1 MLSISE
7 DFLIC
12 DLAETY
18 NVYITDWEH
27 TPYPISYIAILASGL
42 SDDSRIKREMGS
54 HKLTLTEGLL
64 ATLIDKVN
72 ILVWQKTKDG
82 VKGRNMPP
90 SVFKKLEGLEDKPKD
105 DLNKFE
111 TEEDFEE
118 WYKSK
123 MRV

>member
-1 MLSISE
+1 M
-7 DFLIC
+7 
-12 DLAETY
+12 
-18 NVYITDWEH
+18 
-27 TPYPISYIAILASGL
+27 ASGL
-42 SDDSRIKREMGS
+42 SDNSRIKREMGS

-82 VKGRNMPP
+82 IKGRNMPI
-90 SVFKKLEGLEDKPKD
+90 SILRKLEGLEDKPKD

-123 MRV
+123 MR

>member
-18 NVYITDWEH
+18 HIYITDWEH
-27 TPYPISYIAILASGL
+27 TPYSISYIATLANGL
-42 SDDSRIKREMGS
+42 SDDSRIKRKIGE
-54 HKLTLTEGLL
+54 KRLTLTEALL
-64 ATLIDKVN
+64 ATLIDKIN
-72 ILVWQKTKDG
+72 ILVWQRTKDG
-82 VKGRNMPP
+82 IKGRNMPT
-90 SVFKKLEGLEDKPKD
+90 SILQKLEGIEEKPKD

-118 WYKSK
+118 WYRNK
-123 MRV
+123 MR

>member
-18 NVYITDWEH
+18 HIYITDWER
-27 TPYPISYIAILASGL
+27 TPYPISYIATLANGL
-42 SDDSRIKREMGS
+42 NDDSRIKRKIGE
-54 HKLTLTEGLL
+54 KRLTLTEALL
-64 ATLIDKVN
+64 ATLIDKIN
-72 ILVWQKTKDG
+72 ILVWQRTKDG
-82 VKGRNMPP
+82 IKGRNMPI
-90 SVFKKLEGLEDKPKD
+90 SILRKLEGLEDKPKD

>member
-18 NVYITDWEH
+18 NVHITDWEH
-27 TPYPISYIAILASGL
+27 TPYPISYIATLANGL
-42 SDDSRIKREMGS
+42 NDDSRIKRKIGE
-54 HKLTLTEGLL
+54 KRLTLTEALL
-64 ATLIDKVN
+64 ATLIDKIN
-72 ILVWQKTKDG
+72 ILVWQRTKDG
-82 VKGRNMPP
+82 IKGRNMPI
-90 SVFKKLEGLEDKPKD
+90 SILRKLEGLEDKPKD

>member
-18 NVYITDWEH
+18 HIYITDWEK
-27 TPYPISYIAILASGL
+27 TPYPISYIATLANGL
-42 SDDSRIKREMGS
+42 SDDSRIKRKIGEK
-54 HKLTLTEGLL
+54 KLTLTEALL
-64 ATLIDKVN
+64 ATLIDKIN
-72 ILVWQKTKDG
+72 ILVWQRTKDG
-82 VKGRNMPP
+82 IKGRNMPT
-90 SVFKKLEGLEDKPKD
+90 SILQKLEGLEDKPKD
-105 DLNKFE
+105 DLDKFE